1 MSPLART
8 LLAGAAGL
16 AVTAATPAFVP
27 TGAKIEASGFATIE
41 RAPHVPYPDAPPPAD
56 NNPGAEAEWY
66 ARDQG
71 ISVAEARQRQAEQQA
86 MFNEFHLL
94 VENLRAREAGNFTA
108 ARMIHK
114 PDWGYELYF
123 KRDPERTL
131 AKYTQNPR
139 FTAKLARYSREEL
152 EALIK
157 PWTERFTAEKIT
169 GGWGVDDTH
178 GTANIMMAVTEA
190 EFRAISAREGWGAVP
205 EAIKLEFATPLGH
218 PSVEEQAKPFIR
230 AFAQESRSTV
240 IQLLALG
247 MGRIVMRDGCLR
259 LGSRP
264 DSPLVMFHRETGIGI
279 DEQGYLAL
287 KDRATGKSKGRI
299 GEWFS
304 WGGPNGT
311 SDEEPSVIELKKRC
325 GNAPIANVGNPESH
339 ATFRARPN
347 VIATVA
353 TQRGVSR
360 ERAWEI
366 LKRCWARQEEA
377 RPNHPPDEICS
388 R

>member
-1 MSPLART
+1 MSPTIRV
-8 LLAGAAGL
+8 LLGGMTGVAVAA
-16 AVTAATPAFVP
+16 AAPVFAP
-27 TGAKIEASGFATIE
+27 TGAKIEPSGYATIE
-41 RAPHVPYPDAPPPAD
+41 RAPHLPYPEEPPAAD
-56 NNPGAEAEWY
+56 TNPGAEAEWY

-86 MFNEFHLL
+86 MFTEFELL
-94 VENLRAREAGNFTA
+94 LANLRAREPGNFTA
-108 ARMIHK
+108 ARMIHQ
-114 PDWGYELYF
+114 PDWGYEMYF

-139 FTAKLARYSREEL
+139 FTAKHARYTREEL

-157 PWTERFTAEKIT
+157 PWTERFTAEKMT
-169 GGWGVDDTH
+169 GGWGVDDTY

-190 EFRAISAREGWGAVP
+190 EFRAIAAREGWEAVP
-205 EAIKLEFATPLGH
+205 EAIKLEFAKPLGH

-240 IQLLALG
+240 TQLLALG
-247 MGRIVMRDGCLR
+247 TGRIVMRDGCLR
-259 LGSRP
+259 LGSAQ

-279 DEQGYLAL
+279 DDQGYLAL

-304 WGGPNGT
+304 WGGPNGV
-311 SDEEPSVIELKKRC
+311 SEDEPSVVTLKKRC

-339 ATFRARPN
+339 ASFRARAN
-347 VIATVA
+347 VVDSYATE
-353 TQRGVSR
+353 QRVNR
-360 ERAWEI
+360 KRAWEM
-366 LKRCWARQEEA
+366 LKKCWARQEA
-377 RPNHPPDEICS
+377 QRPNHPPSDFC
-388 R
+388 RD